1 MEMRHEVHMSRNPTS
16 ELLETVLLALS
27 VTGLWYY
34 CYFLLAPWIW
44 AQNIPY
50 KPADI
55 TPWIL
60 ASADEHDGV
69 EIYALYILVFVN
81 IASAF
86 ALSFLLRRVTG
97 TIARRTLMCLGAAAS
112 IAYCL
117 TIGFVPPWNS
127 MEVPTLS
134 EMIFQ
139 SLLII
144 LVVSPPTAL
153 LYYLNRR
160 FTRWEPLL
168 AALLLIP
175 PCFLAASAFGWRDY
189 TYIFSPALRLINGA
203 ALSDIYFQYDLLPS
217 LLAAGWM
224 KLGLDLAQFR
234 VLGQAAYY
242 LAFLCVYLLSRK
254 LFLKKELTVF
264 LLVALILGRIYA
276 SPFDATLTFQT
287 TPIRLDLWI
296 PLLLVVYRLGP
307 YHWSAGLVCGLLM
320 LLLKNFG
327 IIYSAAYVQLIISL
341 WLVGYLGS
349 EQRPPFLKSLLE
361 QLKRAMLPLSLL
373 VLFGVTS
380 HFLFRNTEY
389 GNFAGYYQKIGIG
402 FIQIARDSFYWYVPA
417 VLSVSVILLFR
428 LRNYVTPAYLAGGFM
443 LTYCAIGNSI
453 YFFGRSHEH
462 NILNIAIVLLFHFFL
477 VLDLTARVLDRDRS
491 DTIPVPVK
499 KYGVSAI
506 AVVLILVII
515 VSYSDNIVRKGSI
528 QFQNVESAKIT
539 YKSIRVPEA
548 FYGFVGRIREV
559 THNSSKV
566 YFVDKSDFAFYY
578 YGGFAPVGYCNPF
591 ETWIFTKD
599 LTRYLQ
605 RLLDDGYYL
614 VCSPDLSWLL
624 VVLKYDTKTLVG
636 ETVVVSKVGH
646 GTKP

>member
-1 MEMRHEVHMSRNPTS
+1 MSRNPIS

-27 VTGLWYY
+27 ATGLWYY
-34 CYFLLAPWIW
+34 CYYLLAPWIW
-44 AQNIPY
+44 AQNIPF
-50 KPADI
+50 KAEDI

-60 ASADEHDGV
+60 SATGEHDGV

-81 IASAF
+81 IVSAFTLSFFLRHITGSNARRALLCLGVAASA
-86 ALSFLLRRVTG
+86 S
-97 TIARRTLMCLGAAAS
+97 
-112 IAYCL
+112 YCL
-117 TIGFVPPWNS
+117 TIGFIPPWNS

-134 EMIFQ
+134 DMIFQ

-168 AALLLIP
+168 AALLLVP

-189 TYIFSPALRLINGA
+189 TYVFAPALRLLHGA

-224 KLGLDLAQFR
+224 KMGLDLAQFR

-242 LAFLCVYLLSRK
+242 LAFLCVYLLSRR
-254 LFLKKELTVF
+254 LFLKKELSVF
-264 LLVALILGRIYA
+264 LLVALVLGRIYA
-276 SPFDATLTFQT
+276 TPFDATLTFQT

-296 PLLLVVYRLGP
+296 SLLLVVYRLGP
-307 YHWSAGLVCGLLM
+307 YHWAAGLVCGLLM

-327 IIYSAAYVQLIISL
+327 IIYSAAYIQLIISL

-361 QLKRAMLPLSLL
+361 QLKRAMLPLSILI
-373 VLFGVTS
+373 LFGITS
-380 HFLFRNTEY
+380 YFLFRNTEY
-389 GNFAGYYQKIGIG
+389 GNYAGYYQKIGIG

-417 VLSVSVILLFR
+417 LFSVSVILLFR
-428 LRNYVTPAYLAGGFM
+428 LRNQVTPAYLASGFM
-443 LTYCAIGNSI
+443 LTYCAIGDSI

-477 VLDLTARVLDRDRS
+477 VLDLTMRVLDNDQT
-491 DTIPVPVK
+491 DNVPLSVK
-499 KYGVSAI
+499 KYGGSGIAI
-506 AVVLILVII
+506 ALILVII
-515 VSYSDNIVRKGSI
+515 VSYSDNIVRKGQI
-528 QFQNVESAKIT
+528 QFINVKNTKIT
-539 YKSIRVPEA
+539 YKSIGLPGQ
-548 FYGFVGRIREV
+548 FYGFMGKIREV
-559 THNSSKV
+559 TNNSNKLF
-566 YFVDKSDFAFYY
+566 FVDKSDFAFYY
-578 YGGFAPVGYCNPF
+578 YGGYAPVGYCNPF

-599 LTRYLQ
+599 LTRYMQ
-605 RLLDDGYYL
+605 KLLDSGYYL
-614 VCSPDLSWLL
+614 VCSPDLTWLL
-624 VVLKYDTKTLVG
+624 KGLKYDNKTVVG
-636 ETVVVSKVGH
+636 ETVVLGTLKN